1 MNIVNSV
8 KESYNELIY
17 KVSWPTQK
25 ELSNSTVV
33 VLIASLI
40 MSAVL
45 FVVDYAFENVMK
57 IIYTHVHF

>member
-1 MNIVNSV
+1 MSIVNNI
-8 KESYNELIY
+8 KASYDELIH

-45 FVVDYAFENVMK
+45 FAIDFAFESVMK
-57 IIYTHVHF
+57 TIYTHVHF